1 MCDPEII
8 TKNKSTK
15 KSEPRKAS
23 TVDGREE
30 ASFSGYTIPSEIP
43 ERYDTSVFIQTAST
57 LSKEKTHAMTA
68 LCDSCKRLIQEKDAA
83 QRQVVELRSD
93 VKQAASLDTKMTEL
107 REKLREEQMHCER
120 QQSDNATRLNKL
132 EYLLS
137 EERQHR
143 KNLEH
148 KFEELAKDACHDYTT
163 SIGDKATELSHQNGI
178 LDSKTLRDIFGKSR
192 LHAEM
197 SKQQIER
204 PVDMIANCRKLA
216 AKEILGLHTKWRQKL
231 DKTKNQFEE

>member
-1 MCDPEII
+1 
-8 TKNKSTK
+8 
-15 KSEPRKAS
+15 
-23 TVDGREE
+23 
-30 ASFSGYTIPSEIP
+30 
-43 ERYDTSVFIQTAST
+43 
-57 LSKEKTHAMTA
+57 MTA

-148 KFEELAKDACHDYTT
+148 KFEE
-163 SIGDKATELSHQNGI
+163 NGI

-216 AKEILGLHTKWRQKL
+216 AKEILGFSLHMSEHSLKRSGRKRLVRQREAALLLEEKDVGDSVFPL
-231 DKTKNQFEE
+231 GLLHFEMYTVCCACKEPASRQRFFFFTSPRGTHVER